1 MPQVLP
7 CISIIIPFLNRASL
21 FHRPLQSIKPCRGM
35 VTEVILVDNGS
46 TDQAPQMA
54 VEFAESLKNNE
65 WMRVKILSCPKGN
78 ASAARNAGLAE
89 ASGRWVYFFDS
100 DDAFSQDFLPDFH
113 AFSLLHK
120 TDDLIALRTSTV
132 MSDGRRVDRACLYSD
147 SPVDQILSS
156 HLSTQCM
163 VFKREFILKIGGWNE
178 DVFRWDDWEL
188 GLRALLH
195 SPGMHWMK
203 GRTYH
208 SIYQH
213 EESITGKD
221 ESTTLERSLSALEVA
236 RKLIVHSASCPQSI
250 QYKSTAPQS
259 SCTYTGSKMIH
270 ALAAREAILAGRLS
284 AENSRDSARCI
295 MNRAYETLAL
305 DQGRTPLIY
314 IRSAVWKLFLKI
326 LFTYVARGH
335 RGAWRLALT
344 LARHT

>member
-1 MPQVLP
+1 MSQVQP

-21 FHRPLQSIKPCRGM
+21 FHRPLQSIKPCSGM
-35 VTEVILVDNGS
+35 LTEVILVDNGS

-54 VEFAESLKNNE
+54 AEFAESLSGNE
-65 WMRVKILSCPKGN
+65 WMNVKILSCPARN
-78 ASAARNAGLAE
+78 ACTARNAGLAE
-89 ASGRWVYFFDS
+89 ASGQWVYFFDS
-100 DDAFSQDFLPDFH
+100 DDAFSPEFLSNFH

-120 TDDLIALRTSTV
+120 TDDLIALRTSMV
-132 MSDGRRVDRACLYSD
+132 LNDGRCVDRACLYSD

-156 HLSTQCM
+156 QLSTQSM
-163 VFKREFILKIGGWNE
+163 IFKREFILKIGGWNE
-178 DVFRWDDWEL
+178 AILRWNDWEL

-221 ESTTLERSLSALEVA
+221 ETTTLERSLTALEEA
-236 RKLIVHSASCPQSI
+236 RKLVVHSASRS
-250 QYKSTAPQS
+250 QS
-259 SCTYTGSKMIH
+259 SQSKGHTPLPSCQHSASKAIR
-270 ALAAREAILAGRLS
+270 ALAAREAILAGKLS
-284 AENSRDSARCI
+284 AENSLDSAALI
-295 MNRAYETLAL
+295 MKRAYETLSL
-305 DQGRTPLIY
+305 DQGHAPFIY

-335 RGAWRLALT
+335 RGAWRLALA
-344 LARHT
+344 LVRHT